1 MINANYDV
9 VGFWTFVILLLSSLS
24 CYKSTLYIMPEF
36 VPNEYMFTKH
46 ASKGA
51 EKWEVYA
58 WCVRDAI
65 AKAGDFKVV
74 DDLTI

>member
-1 MINANYDV
+1 LMI
-9 VGFWTFVILLLSSLS
+9 SSLTFF
-24 CYKSTLYIMPEF
+24 KSKLYIMPEF
-36 VPNEYMFTKH
+36 VPNEYMFTKY

-58 WCVRDAI
+58 WCVRDAMI
-65 AKAGDFKVV
+65 KAGDFKVV